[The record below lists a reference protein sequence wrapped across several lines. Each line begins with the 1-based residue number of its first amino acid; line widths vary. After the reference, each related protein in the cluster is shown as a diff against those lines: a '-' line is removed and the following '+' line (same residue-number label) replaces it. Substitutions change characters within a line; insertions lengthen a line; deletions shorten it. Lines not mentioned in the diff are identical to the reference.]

1 MRLWRILASAFRR
14 ISLSGSYNVLPE
26 GRSFDREG
34 STGFISRWTFSWA
47 GPILYIANQT
57 GSLEVEDLPQVP
69 SEYSAIGLRSAFSVK
84 QSDGLQ
90 TSKQQFIST
99 VWHLAYKTLP
109 SLALLTVAC
118 VALGF
123 APQAALFGL
132 LRSIEEDRRGFGAW
146 GYVLGLCLPIV
157 VSAVLDHRRYWI
169 SYRSLSL
176 RLQNHLMVALFD
188 KAVTFD
194 SISGTGPSTDAENDS
209 TGSKQCSRNL
219 TNLMAVDVKR
229 VSEFVSNSFSIYET
243 PLRLLISSVVLIRLV
258 GWQSLFVSVLILL
271 LLWPLNNYAI
281 ERYSRSQK
289 ELMEYRD
296 RKLASVTEVLH
307 GIRQIKFSATEEQ
320 WEAKIEALRTGEL
333 DMQREAFQWNLVLMS
348 FYLLTPTVLS
358 TVLLTVYAVI
368 HGSLSPATAFTAMSI
383 LNTVQNSLNSV
394 PSVITA
400 GFNCIHSVKR
410 LSDYLDTLQHVP
422 AVLPSKSIDFCN
434 ASLAWRGSSGYNPD
448 VLKNLNMCIPQNCLT
463 LITGP
468 TGAGKSLLLAS
479 ILGECDILSGT
490 VKAPTGR
497 EWTPVF
503 ETYHGWLLEGT
514 TAYVAQT
521 PWIEALT
528 IRDNILFGLPFDV
541 RRYKQVIFACA
552 LESDLQAMV
561 DGDETHLGPN
571 GVNLSGG
578 QKARLCLA
586 RALYSRATV
595 LLLDDIFSSVD
606 VHTAAHLCQY
616 ALAGPLARDR
626 TRILVTHHV
635 SLCRDHAQGIVHV
648 DGGTAHF
655 SPLANPE
662 TKDGVDDSWTDYL
675 NMKPFVKGVS
685 YSSSDNDA
693 TVRSSQK
700 FIVEETREKGAVKW
714 AVLQNYVQQSGTR
727 SYWMCLVMAFLTYS
741 ILMLSRTWWLGKWS
755 QSYQI
760 PTPNEQHN
768 VSYYAKVYIILSVL
782 VCIVGA
788 TRSYFAMMGSLR
800 ASEVLFRRFLHQ
812 VLRMPLRW
820 IDTVPVG
827 RILNRF
833 SNDFNLV
840 DSQMGDDMRAILSYG
855 MDVVMAVVPSL
866 IINPLSLVSS
876 LILGLITA
884 RYANWYLVAAREI
897 KRLDSVARS
906 PIYDHLESCMAGL
919 WTIRAFGKARV
930 YQEQFRQRLDRRART
945 QWHSWLFNQWLAV
958 RLDMIGAAFTAIC
971 AAAVV
976 LLEVEASTAGFA
988 INFTL
993 KLTQSISFG
1002 IRNYASLELDLN
1014 SVERVLEYC
1023 HLETESD
1030 GGNPAPAG
1038 WPYNGTLEVRNLS
1051 VQYAPDIEPA
1061 LHNVTFKVGSNQRIG
1076 IVGRTGAGKSSLALA
1091 LFRVLEPCAGQ
1102 ILIDGLDISTIRL
1115 HDIRSRLAIIPQSP
1129 FLFKGTV
1136 RSNLDP
1142 SGNCEDSELTSAL
1155 SRVNWS
1161 SFTSLDNN
1169 QHIRTNIT
1177 PGQEASIL
1185 NDPVSDGG
1193 SNLSHGQRQLLCL
1206 ARELLRMPRI
1216 LVLDEA
1222 TSAVDKETDGL
1233 VQRSIRSEFGRNG
1246 TTLLVVAH
1254 RLSTV
1259 ADFDRI
1265 LVLGGGTVLEFGSP
1279 AELMRR
1285 KNGAFRDMVETDA
1298 ERELLY
1304 REIFASRK

>member
-1 MRLWRILASAFRR
+1 MRLWRVLRAGFSRVTP
-14 ISLSGSYNVLPE
+14 SGPHDVLPK
-26 GRSFDREG
+26 GRESDREE
-34 STGFISRWTFSWA
+34 STSFLGRMTFSWT
-47 GPILYIANQT
+47 GPILYTANRT
-57 GSLEVEDLPQVP
+57 GSLEIEDLPQVP
-69 SEYSAIGLRSAFSVK
+69 SDYSARGLQSAFSVT
-84 QSDGLQ
+84 QRDGLKS
-90 TSKQQFIST
+90 SKEQFAST
-99 VWHLAYKTLP
+99 VWHLAYQTLP
-109 SLALLTVAC
+109 SLALLTIAC

-132 LRSIEEDRRGFGAW
+132 LRSIEENRRGYGAW
-146 GYVLGLCLPIV
+146 GYVLGLCLPLV

-194 SISGTGPSTDAENDS
+194 SVSGTHPSTDEDGV
-209 TGSKQCSRNL
+209 TESKRSSKSL

-229 VSEFVSNSFSIYET
+229 VSDFVSNSFSIYET
-243 PLRLLISSVVLIRLV
+243 PMRLLISSVVLIRLV
-258 GWQSLFVSVLILL
+258 GWQSLFVSVMILL
-271 LLWPLNNYAI
+271 LFWPLNNYAI
-281 ERYSRSQK
+281 DRYATAQK
-289 ELMEYRD
+289 KLMMYRD
-296 RKLASVTEVLH
+296 RKLACVTEALH
-307 GIRQIKFSATEEQ
+307 GIRQIKFSATEQQ
-320 WEAKIEALRTGEL
+320 WEEKINALRSEEL
-333 DMQREAFQWNLVLMS
+333 AVQHEAFQWNLVLMS

-358 TVLLTVYAVI
+358 TVLLTVYSLV

-383 LNTVQNSLNSV
+383 LNTVQNSLNAV

-400 GFNCIHSVKR
+400 GSNCVRSAKR
-410 LSDYLDTLQHVP
+410 LSEYLDTLEHIP
-422 AVLPSKSIDFCN
+422 AVLPSKGIELCE
-434 ASLAWRGSSGYNPD
+434 ASLAWRGTNGYNAE
-448 VLKNLNMCIPQNCLT
+448 VLRNVTISIPQNGLT

-468 TGAGKSLLLAS
+468 TGAGKSLLLAA

-490 VKAPTGR
+490 VKAPTGQ
-497 EWTPVF
+497 EWTPVT
-503 ETYHGWLLEGT
+503 EKHHGWLVEST
-514 TAYVAQT
+514 TAYVSQT
-521 PWIEALT
+521 PWIEAMT
-528 IRDNILFGLPFDV
+528 IRDNILFGLPFDT

-552 LESDLQAMV
+552 LESDLQNML
-561 DGDETHLGPN
+561 DGDRTQLGPN

-606 VHTAAHLCQY
+606 VHTAAHLCQH
-616 ALAGPLARDR
+616 ALDGPLARGR

-635 SLCRDHAQGIVHV
+635 SLCRDHAHGLVHV

-655 SPLANPE
+655 SPLANPNRQ
-662 TKDGVDDSWTDYL
+662 TVVDDSDTDYFSSKL
-675 NMKPFVKGVS
+675 FGNRVN
-685 YSSSDNDA
+685 YSSSDGDA
-693 TVRSSQK
+693 TVRSSRK
-700 FIVEETREKGAVKW
+700 FIDEETRQKGAVKW
-714 AVLQNYVQQSGTR
+714 TVLQDYIQQSGTR
-727 SYWMCLVMAFLTYS
+727 FYWAFLVVAFLSYS
-741 ILMLSRTWWLGKWS
+741 ALMLGRTWWLGKWS
-755 QSYQI
+755 QSYENA
-760 PTPNEQHN
+760 TSNEQHDLT
-768 VSYYAKVYIILSVL
+768 YYAKVYITLSVL
-782 VCIVGA
+782 VCTVGA

-800 ASEVLFRRFLHQ
+800 ASEVLFHRFLHR
-812 VLRMPLRW
+812 VLRTPLRW

-840 DSQMGDDMRAILSYG
+840 DSQLGDDMRAIMSYG
-855 MDVVMAVVPSL
+855 MDVLMAVLPSL
-866 IINPLSLVSS
+866 IINPLSLISS
-876 LILGLITA
+876 AILGFITA

-919 WTIRAFGKARV
+919 WTIRAFGKTHT
-930 YQEQFRQRLDRRART
+930 YQEQFRQRLDTRART
-945 QWHSWLFNQWLAV
+945 QWYSWLFNQWLAV

-971 AAAVV
+971 AATVV
-976 LLEVEASTAGFA
+976 FLGVEASTAGFA

-1014 SVERVLEYC
+1014 SVERILEYC
-1023 HLETESD
+1023 HMETESE

-1038 WPYNGTLEVRNLS
+1038 WPYDGTLEVKNLS
-1051 VQYAPDIEPA
+1051 VRYAPDIAPA
-1061 LHNVTFKVGSNQRIG
+1061 LHNVTFTVERNQRIG

-1091 LFRVLEPCAGQ
+1091 LFRILEPCSGQ

-1129 FLFKGTV
+1129 FLFTGTL

-1142 SGNCEDSELTSAL
+1142 SGKCEDSELLSAL
-1155 SRVNWS
+1155 ARVNWS
-1161 SFTSLDNN
+1161 SAISSNVDQQTPE
-1169 QHIRTNIT
+1169 NI
-1177 PGQEASIL
+1177 GLEQSSSVL
-1185 NDPVSDGG
+1185 NHPVSDGG

-1206 ARELLRMPRI
+1206 ARALLRMPRVLI
-1216 LVLDEA
+1216 LDEA
-1222 TSAVDKETDGL
+1222 TSAVDKETDSL

-1265 LVLGGGTVLEFGSP
+1265 LVLGGGTVLEYGSP
-1279 AELMRR
+1279 VELMRR
-1285 KNGAFRDMVETDA
+1285 SKGAFRDMVEKDA
-1298 ERELLY
+1298 ERDLLLK
-1304 REIFASRK
+1304 RINGQK

>member
-14 ISLSGSYNVLPE
+14 VSLSGSYNVLPE
-26 GRSFDREG
+26 GRQSDRE
-34 STGFISRWTFSWA
+34 SSASFISRWTFSWA
-47 GPILYIANQT
+47 GPILYNANRM
-57 GSLEVEDLPQVP
+57 GSLEIEDLPQVP

-84 QSDGLQ
+84 QSDRLY

-99 VWHLAYKTLP
+99 VWHFAYKTLP

-132 LRSIEEDRRGFGAW
+132 LRFIEEDNRGSGAW
-146 GYVLGLCLPIV
+146 VYVLGLCLPLV
-157 VSAVLDHRRYWI
+157 VSAVLEHRRYWI

-194 SISGTGPSTDAENDS
+194 SFPGTGRSADS
-209 TGSKQCSRNL
+209 EDGRMGSKQSSGNL

-229 VSEFVSNSFSIYET
+229 VSDFVSNSFSVYET

-258 GWQSLFVSVLILL
+258 GWQSLFVSILILL
-271 LLWPLNNYAI
+271 LFWPLNNYAI
-281 ERYSRSQK
+281 ERYSCSQK
-289 ELMEYRD
+289 ALMEYRD
-296 RKLASVTEVLH
+296 RKLASVTEALH
-307 GIRQIKFSATEEQ
+307 GIRQIKFSAKEEQ
-320 WEAKIEALRTGEL
+320 WEEKINALRAGEL
-333 DMQREAFQWNLVLMS
+333 EVQREAFQWNLVLMS

-358 TVLLTVYAVI
+358 TVLLTVYSLL

-383 LNTVQNSLNSV
+383 LNTVQNSLNAV
-394 PSVITA
+394 PSVVTA
-400 GFNCIHSVKR
+400 GSNCIRSAKR
-410 LSDYLDTLQHVP
+410 LSEYMDTLQHLP
-422 AVLPSKSIDFCN
+422 AVLPSRSIDFCE
-434 ASLAWRGSSGYNPD
+434 ASLTWRGSSGYNVE
-448 VLKNLNMCIPQNCLT
+448 VLKNVNMCIPQNCLT

-468 TGAGKSLLLAS
+468 TGAGKSLLLAAM
-479 ILGECDILSGT
+479 LGECDILSGT

-497 EWTPVF
+497 EWTPIS
-503 ETYHGWLLEGT
+503 EKYHGWLLEDT
-514 TAYVAQT
+514 IAYVAQT

-528 IRDNILFGLPFDV
+528 IRDNILFGLPFDA

-561 DGDETHLGPN
+561 DGDETQLGPN

-606 VHTAAHLCQY
+606 VHTAAHLCHY

-648 DGGTAHF
+648 NGGTAHF
-655 SPLANPE
+655 SPVANPE
-662 TKDGVDDSWTDYL
+662 TQDEVDDSWTDHL
-675 NMKPFVKGVS
+675 DMKPFVKGVGH
-685 YSSSDNDA
+685 SSSNNDA

-714 AVLQNYVQQSGTR
+714 TVLQDYIQQSGTR
-727 SYWMCLVMAFLTYS
+727 SYWMCLVMAFLSYS
-741 ILMLSRTWWLGKWS
+741 VLMLSRTWLLGKWS
-755 QSYQI
+755 QSYQSQASD
-760 PTPNEQHN
+760 EQYN
-768 VSYYAKVYIILSVL
+768 VSYYAKIYITLSVL
-782 VCIVGA
+782 VCTVGA
-788 TRSYFAMMGSLR
+788 TRSYFAMIGSLR

-812 VLRMPLRW
+812 VLRTPLRW
-820 IDTVPVG
+820 IDTVPLG

-840 DSQMGDDMRAILSYG
+840 DSQLGDDMRAILSYG
-855 MDVVMAVVPSL
+855 MDVLMAVVPSL
-866 IINPLSLVSS
+866 IINPLSLISS
-876 LILGLITA
+876 FILGLITA
-884 RYANWYLVAAREI
+884 RYANWYLVAARQI

-919 WTIRAFGKARV
+919 WTIRAFGKTRV

-958 RLDMIGAAFTAIC
+958 RLDMIGAVFTAIC

-976 LLEVEASTAGFA
+976 LLEVEASIAGFA

-1023 HLETESD
+1023 RMETESD
-1030 GGNPAPAG
+1030 DGNPAPAG
-1038 WPYNGTLEVRNLS
+1038 WPYDGTLEVRNLS

-1061 LHNVTFKVGSNQRIG
+1061 LHNVTFRVEHNQRIG
-1076 IVGRTGAGKSSLALA
+1076 IVGRTGAGKSSLALS

-1142 SGNCEDSELTSAL
+1142 SGGFEDSQLIHAL

-1161 SFTSLDNN
+1161 SATSSENH
-1169 QHIRTNIT
+1169 QHIRTGRT
-1177 PGQEASIL
+1177 LGQDPPIL
-1185 NDPVSDGG
+1185 DHLVSDGG

-1233 VQRSIRSEFGRNG
+1233 VQHSIRSEFGRNG

-1304 REIFASRK
+1304 KKIFASRR